1 MNVSACVLCSVLRAS
16 WGKLEVQG
24 LSNQQVFLI
33 PRCSER
39 HRRPP
44 SGYSQGTVAM
54 SPLPS
59 GKRPGA
65 SLPPVVCLLFLT
77 SRRSPAQGQLSVP
90 VHGGGE
96 LGGPAWNA
104 LPSLLGSD
112 FVFINAPFLP
122 LDSQE
127 LQGRGRGHWECS
139 PASLCETKEPE
150 KASSVR
156 WHLNQHL
163 RSGDWKRYPRH
174 REQNGQRH

>member
-1 MNVSACVLCSVLRAS
+1 MNISACVLCSVLRAS
-16 WGKLEVQG
+16 WCKFKVQG

-33 PRCSER
+33 PRCSQR
-39 HRRPP
+39 NRRPP
-44 SGYSQGTVAM
+44 SGHSQGMVAM
-54 SPLPS
+54 SPLPF

-65 SLPPVVCLLFLT
+65 SLPPVMCLLFLIP
-77 SRRSPAQGQLSVP
+77 RRSPAQGQLSVP
-90 VHGGGE
+90 VHGGGV

-112 FVFINAPFLP
+112 FVFMNAPFLP
-122 LDSQE
+122 PGSQE

-139 PASLCETKEPE
+139 PACLCETKEPE

-156 WHLNQHL
+156 WYLNQNL
-163 RSGDWKRYPRH
+163 RSGNWRRYPRH